1 MEESGIFK
9 EQENNGKRKNIF
21 IKKRKMN
28 IKNKKGI
35 KGWILKEKKEKWN
48 KKKTT
53 KSKINK

>member
-28 IKNKKGI
+28 IKNKKGYKRINI
-35 KGWILKEKKEKWN
+35 KRKKEK
-48 KKKTT
+48 
-53 KSKINK
+53 